1 MSYYNNL
8 KSDINKILKTKV
20 MKDTYRK
27 EVVNMF
33 QVSQPPKEKF
43 GDVSTNAAFSLSKL
57 SKTNPKI
64 FAEKIIKE
72 LKKENYIEDV
82 KIEGSGFINFSLKRN
97 FWINEIKK
105 VLNQKDKYGESNI
118 GNSKKIVI
126 EFVSA
131 NPTGPLHIGHCRG
144 AVYGDVLSN
153 IMKKSG
159 YKVNKEYYINDTG
172 SQIEKLTKSVI
183 YRYQELFN
191 KKENKIDNSLYPG
204 EYLIDLAKE
213 LKKKYGKKYIKES
226 KENYY
231 FIQSFSLKWILDLI
245 KKDLNLLGVNFDSF
259 FSENNLVKKN
269 KISKCMNFLKKKKLI
284 YKGIPEKPKGGDVD
298 EWEPREQYLFKST
311 KFGDDVDRSL
321 QKFDGEYTYFAKDV
335 AYHFDKYNRG
345 YSSMINVWG
354 ADHGGYIKRLSS
366 AVNAI
371 TEKKA
376 DISIKVCQMVKVINN
391 KKKLK
396 MSKREGKFVSLND
409 VLNDVGRDVTRFI
422 MLLRKNNEDIDF
434 DLQKVTE
441 ESKDNPVF
449 YVQYA
454 HARCCSVLREA
465 NKHFNKNE
473 ISFEKIKNNSFKEIV
488 DKNEISIIKEI
499 VKWPKILEDS
509 TNYHEPH
516 RITFFLQSLA
526 AKFHSFWNYGKIDPS
541 KRFLNIDNKDLSI
554 SRLGLIY
561 SVKIVISNG
570 LNLLGVKPLNV
581 MK

>member
-159 YKVNKEYYINDTG
+159 YKVHKEYYINDTG
-172 SQIEKLTKSVI
+172 SQIEKLTNSVI

-269 KISKCMNFLKKKKLI
+269 KISKCMNFLKKK
-284 YKGIPEKPKGGDVD
+284 
-298 EWEPREQYLFKST
+298 
-311 KFGDDVDRSL
+311 
-321 QKFDGEYTYFAKDV
+321 
-335 AYHFDKYNRG
+335 N
-345 YSSMINVWG
+345 
-354 ADHGGYIKRLSS
+354 
-366 AVNAI
+366 
-371 TEKKA
+371 
-376 DISIKVCQMVKVINN
+376 
-391 KKKLK
+391 
-396 MSKREGKFVSLND
+396 
-409 VLNDVGRDVTRFI
+409 
-422 MLLRKNNEDIDF
+422 
-434 DLQKVTE
+434 
-441 ESKDNPVF
+441 
-449 YVQYA
+449 
-454 HARCCSVLREA
+454 
-465 NKHFNKNE
+465 
-473 ISFEKIKNNSFKEIV
+473 
-488 DKNEISIIKEI
+488 
-499 VKWPKILEDS
+499 
-509 TNYHEPH
+509 
-516 RITFFLQSLA
+516 
-526 AKFHSFWNYGKIDPS
+526 
-541 KRFLNIDNKDLSI
+541 
-554 SRLGLIY
+554 
-561 SVKIVISNG
+561 
-570 LNLLGVKPLNV
+570 
-581 MK
+581 